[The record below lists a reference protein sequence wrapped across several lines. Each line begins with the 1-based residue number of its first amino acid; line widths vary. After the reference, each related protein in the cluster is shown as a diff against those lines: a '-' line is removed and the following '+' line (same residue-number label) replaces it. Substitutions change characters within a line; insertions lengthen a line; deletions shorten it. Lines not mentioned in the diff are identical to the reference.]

1 MKKLD
6 KPKLE
11 TKIVK
16 LERHLGTIHI
26 GTVKQ
31 HLAMMMYCETDSNHG
46 FYCNYDSQ
54 WALLDSN
61 QGTAMVDRYEIEGDV
76 PKKRMIKKHSKK

>member
-1 MKKLD
+1 MKTLH
-6 KPKLE
+6 KPNLH

-31 HLAMMMYCETDSNHG
+31 HLAIAMYCETDNNHG
-46 FYCNYDSQ
+46 FFCNYDSQ

-61 QGTAMVDRYEIEGDV
+61 QGRVMVERYGIEGEV
-76 PKKRMIKKHSKK
+76 PKRRMIKKHSKK

>member
-1 MKKLD
+1 MKKQA

-31 HLAMMMYCETDSNHG
+31 HLAIAMYCQTDSGYG
-46 FYCNYDSQ
+46 FFCNYDSQ

-61 QGTAMVDRYEIEGDV
+61 QGRAMVQRYEIDGEV
-76 PKKRMIKKHSKK
+76 PKRRMIKKHSKK

>member
-1 MKKLD
+1 
-6 KPKLE
+6 
-11 TKIVK
+11 
-16 LERHLGTIHI
+16 
-26 GTVKQ
+26 
-31 HLAMMMYCETDSNHG
+31 MMMYCETDNNHG

-61 QGTAMVDRYEIEGDV
+61 QGRVMVDRYEIEGDV